1 MNTMYE
7 ILMSIPLFKGASHDQ
22 ISLFLEKTSL
32 QFKNFKT
39 DDKVCAYGDD
49 CQYVI
54 CLLSGKLRVEHP
66 VAHGKAVVTETIGP
80 GSVVGFGSLFG
91 LNTKFE
97 FDAIALQDSG
107 LMYFSKESYRQLLQ
121 SSQIY
126 LINCLNYLSRKG
138 QRCEEVSNALP
149 GCNLKC
155 RLAAVVALTTSN
167 NAADIRIASR
177 GLDLAEV
184 LCCNRDCYERE
195 IELLEQAGYV
205 KRLDPQ
211 TLSILSR
218 AQLLQACDEEN

>member
-7 ILMSIPLFKGASHDQ
+7 ILMNIPLFKGASHDQ

-39 DDKVCAYGDD
+39 DDKVISFGEN

-54 CLLSGKLRVEHP
+54 CLLSGRLRLEHP
-66 VAHGKAVVTETIGP
+66 VAHGQAVVTETIGP

-107 LMYFSKESYRQLLQ
+107 LMYFSKDNYRQLLQ

-155 RLAAVVALTTSN
+155 RLAALVALSTYN
-167 NAADIRIASR
+167 NAADIRIVSR
-177 GLDLAEV
+177 GRDLAEM
-184 LCCNRDCYERE
+184 LCCNRECYARE
-195 IELLEQAGYV
+195 IELLEQTGLV
-205 KRLDPQ
+205 KRIDPQ

-218 AQLLQACDEEN
+218 SQLLQTCNEEN